1 MHALFLCII
10 IIVTDYG
17 EVVLKFGLKVKFE
30 REKKGLS
37 QSELAE
43 IAGLNTNSIGK
54 IERAEV
60 TPGLKTIHAIANALQ
75 VLVEE
80 LVNPKKIDL

>member
-1 MHALFLCII
+1 M
-10 IIVTDYG
+10 DYS

-54 IERAEV
+54 TERAEV

-75 VLVEE
+75 VPVEE

>member
-1 MHALFLCII
+1 MCII

-60 TPGLKTIHAIANALQ
+60 TPCLKTIHAIANALQ
-75 VLVEE
+75 VPVEE

>member
-1 MHALFLCII
+1 M
-10 IIVTDYG
+10 DYS

-54 IERAEV
+54 IERAKV

-75 VLVEE
+75 VPVEE

>member
-1 MHALFLCII
+1 MNYNEI
-10 IIVTDYG
+10 
-17 EVVLKFGLKVKFE
+17 VLKFGLKVKLE

-60 TPGLKTIHAIANALQ
+60 TPNLKTVHAIANALNIP
-75 VLVEE
+75 VEE
-80 LVNPKKIDL
+80 LVNPIKIDL